1 MSMFAT
7 KADYDKVMARRDLN
21 PHQPAKAAMWI
32 FGSRYAESGKG
43 SMGFWDSLSESDKEL
58 CRRCV
63 VEIEKAPPETHNVGA
78 NRAAEGGPVERPV
91 MPGAEA

>member
-1 MSMFAT
+1 MKPTMSMFAT

-63 VEIEKAPPETHNVGA
+63 VEIEKAPPETHNADVTGLA
-78 NRAAEGGPVERPV
+78 PA
-91 MPGAEA
+91 

>member
-1 MSMFAT
+1 MKPTMSMFAT

-63 VEIEKAPPETHNVGA
+63 VEIEKAPPETHN
-78 NRAAEGGPVERPV
+78 AAMRRGES
-91 MPGAEA
+91 EA